1 MWFFG
6 AYQPAITNFDRHV
19 DASTAQNPKATAS
32 DTSQKQQVQY
42 ITANQTSQIGNNIRT
57 RVAYNNSWSKQ
68 EGLLA
73 SLNGLGTPGTSTT
86 PRARSSRTGCSRA
99 T

>member
-1 MWFFG
+1 M
-6 AYQPAITNFDRHV
+6 
-19 DASTAQNPKATAS
+19 DASTAVNPKAATS

-73 SLNGLGTPGTSTT
+73 SLSGLDPAGTNYAKGTKFPNWVLS
-86 PRARSSRTGCSRA
+86 GDM
-99 T
+99 